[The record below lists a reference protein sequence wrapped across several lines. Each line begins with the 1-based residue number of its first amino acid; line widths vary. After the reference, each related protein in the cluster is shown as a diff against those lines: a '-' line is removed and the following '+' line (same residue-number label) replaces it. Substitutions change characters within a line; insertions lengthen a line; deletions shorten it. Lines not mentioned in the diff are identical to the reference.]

1 MRVKGEI
8 NMRVS
13 IYTSDN
19 SYTLQEQINKAL
31 SECKNDKV
39 IDIKYSGKGSSAP
52 YSSDEYSAM
61 IIFK

>member
-1 MRVKGEI
+1 MRI
-8 NMRVS
+8 S

-19 SYTLQEQINKAL
+19 IYKLQEQINKAL
-31 SECKNDKV
+31 SDYKNDKI